1 MEETQRTLD
10 EFWNKHASHLKL
22 CLQLRQFELDFRELQ
37 VNDARLANHTGK
49 KKKHL
54 TRNNN
59 NNFFR
64 TLKIVLNEDIQ
75 TVSDFETDG
84 DSVAVIDAL
93 LQQTF
98 DCRTRCQVSGR
109 LIASES
115 NDNVFYYRCFFF
127 HLFRYSWTWIEPMH
141 STATR
146 PI

>member
-1 MEETQRTLD
+1 M
-10 EFWNKHASHLKL
+10 
-22 CLQLRQFELDFRELQ
+22 
-37 VNDARLANHTGK
+37 
-49 KKKHL
+49 
-54 TRNNN
+54 
-59 NNFFR
+59 
-64 TLKIVLNEDIQ
+64 LNEDIQ

-98 DCRTRCQVSGR
+98 DCRTRCQVNGR